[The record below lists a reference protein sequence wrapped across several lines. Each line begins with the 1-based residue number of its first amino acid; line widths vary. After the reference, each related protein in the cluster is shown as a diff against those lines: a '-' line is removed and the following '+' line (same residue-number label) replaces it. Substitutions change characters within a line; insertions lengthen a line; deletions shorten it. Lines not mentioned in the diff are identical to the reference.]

1 MIRTKSKRASKIT
14 DMLIHNSFSVKT
26 KSELLLKQNGNNV
39 FVNYGR
45 HVPNYLGRVVRV
57 GRVGE

>member
-1 MIRTKSKRASKIT
+1 
-14 DMLIHNSFSVKT
+14 MLIHNSFSVKT